1 MVTLELKLND
11 ESARLL
17 SHTAMKSFFNDQRL
31 RFEIIDYDSARKV
44 RKAITKAESFG
55 RGVFFWFN
63 TYLES
68 KVYQSYYSQTTG
80 RESFILWDLSDQWDY
95 VVWVDEDESFIMP
108 KHCDEGG
115 QA

>member
-11 ESARLL
+11 DSARLL
-17 SHTAMKSFFNDQRL
+17 SHTAMKSFFIDQRH

-44 RKAITKAESFG
+44 CKAITKAESFG

-68 KVYQSYYSQTTG
+68 KVYQCYYSQTTG
-80 RESFILWDLSDQWDY
+80 RESFILWDLADQWDY

-108 KHCDEGG
+108 KHSDKGG
-115 QA
+115 IS